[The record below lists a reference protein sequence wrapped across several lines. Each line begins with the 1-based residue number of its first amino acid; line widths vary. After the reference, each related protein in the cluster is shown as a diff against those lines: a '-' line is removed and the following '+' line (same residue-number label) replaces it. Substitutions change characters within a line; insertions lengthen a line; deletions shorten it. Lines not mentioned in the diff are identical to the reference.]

1 MLLNMKLIIATPS
14 PYARKV
20 RVVLHEKNI
29 KFEEIIDVPWNR
41 DTLTKNLNP
50 LGKIPIL
57 IEDGGEP
64 LFDSKVIVQYLDNR
78 FPNPLFYPAA
88 PTENISAKLVE
99 AAADGVSDALVLI
112 YLENVRQEKLRS
124 SDWIDRQKTKI
135 YQGVKYLS
143 EYLGTKQFFVGGHFT
158 IADVSTF
165 SCLEYVDLRF
175 PKFNW
180 KIEYPNLKNYW
191 DNHKT
196 RQSYLETQPKT
207 QIIETMVN

>member
-1 MLLNMKLIIATPS
+1 MKLIIAKPS

-20 RVVLHEKNI
+20 RVVLREKNI
-29 KFEEIIDVPWNR
+29 EFEEIIDVPWNR

-112 YLENVRQEKLRS
+112 YLENARQEKLRS
-124 SDWIDRQKTKI
+124 SDWIDRQTTKI

-143 EYLGTKQFFVGGHFT
+143 EYLDTKQFFVGGHFT